1 MEEGIHQ
8 LSVTIEYASL
18 RTNGFLKPNPYV
30 EISIDNKSTRKTDF
44 LKNTN
49 APKWNERFT
58 VIVSANSLLH
68 FRVLDHSSF
77 RKDSVLGQQTVY
89 LANILEHYNGVLE
102 NLELSMDLLSDG
114 SSSKVN
120 EPRQPSKT
128 GELVAVLNGLK
139 IDMRTVPLRPGSS
152 GAVGLNTSGSG
163 SSHSNDVAAVALING
178 NGLSSALDMVGTSSG
193 SNSYRS
199 SILNGGIRARMRL
212 RGSSSQSQSSQ
223 LQPPSSGPGSIQ
235 SSSTQYP
242 VQPHHSPLAGNS
254 HGNINSL
261 GDCVSV
267 NSAAANFNDL
277 SIHSTGSASPSA
289 CTMGNGVAMPMV
301 GGASPMG
308 PGASTGAVRRS
319 SGINWDQ
326 QQQQEQ
332 AQTMHSMATGHPRL
346 GPVYSNS
353 SQDSLINGVPNGAN
367 HGQAQPSMSGAL
379 VPMNGGPQQVATAGA
394 SPGALVPIG
403 GSLTDQQMLLEAAA
417 AQQNPID
424 DEPLP
429 AGWEMRV
436 DKYGRRYYV
445 DHNTRSTY
453 WEKPQPLPAGWE
465 MRRDAR
471 GRVYYVD
478 HNTRTT
484 TWQRPNS
491 ERLMHFQHWQGQ
503 RQHIISQGNQRFLY
517 PQHAQQSNTTS
528 VQEDD
533 DGLGTLPDGWEKRV
547 QPDNRVYFVNHKN
560 RTTQWED
567 PRTQGQ
573 EVNMLAEG
581 PLPPGWEIRYTASG
595 ERFFVDHN
603 NRKTTFEDPRPGAPK
618 GGKGVYGVPRAY
630 ERSFRWKLSQFRYL
644 CQSNALASHIKITL
658 TRQTLFE
665 DSYHQIMRLPAYELR
680 RRLYII
686 FRGEEGLDYGGVS
699 REWFF
704 LLSHEVLNPMYCLF
718 EYANKNNYSLQINP
732 ASYVNPD
739 HLQYFKFIGR
749 FIAMALYHGRFIYSG
764 FTMPFYKRML
774 NKKLTTKDIE
784 TIDPEFYNSLI
795 WVRDNNIDEC
805 GLELW
810 FSVDFEVLGQII
822 HHELK
827 EEGDKERVTEENKE
841 EYISLMTEWRMTR
854 GIEEQTKTFL
864 DGFNEVVPLEWLKYF
879 DERELELML
888 CGMQEIDVDDWQR
901 NSIYRHYNRNSKQ
914 MVWFWQFVRETDN
927 EKRARL
933 LQFVTGTCRV
943 PVGGFAELMGSN
955 GPQRFCIEKVG
966 KDTWL
971 PRSHT
976 CFNRLDLPPYKSYDQ
991 LVEKL
996 NYAIEETEGFG
1007 QE

>member
-1 MEEGIHQ
+1 MDDATIHQ
-8 LSVTIEYASL
+8 LNVIIEFAIL
-18 RTNGFLKPNPYV
+18 RTNGFLKPNPYIV
-30 EISIDNKSTRKTDF
+30 FSVDGKTARKTDIIR
-44 LKNTN
+44 NTSI
-49 APKWNERFT
+49 PTWNERFT
-58 VIVSANSLLH
+58 SIVSAGSVLH
-68 FRVLDHSSF
+68 FRAFDHSSF
-77 RKDSVLGQQTVY
+77 RKDSLLGQKTVE
-89 LANILEHYNGVLE
+89 LAGILRHYNGVLE
-102 NLELSMDLLSDG
+102 MLELNIDLMSDG
-114 SSSKVN
+114 TGSSKTS
-120 EPRQPSKT
+120 EPEKM
-128 GELVAVLNGLK
+128 GELVVVLDGLK
-139 IDMRTVPLRPGSS
+139 IDMRNLGAAPSGGS
-152 GAVGLNTSGSG
+152 GASGSR
-163 SSHSNDVAAVALING
+163 VNG
-178 NGLSSALDMVGTSSG
+178 DGGQNGELLQRTPPDIRNCGV
-193 SNSYRS
+193 
-199 SILNGGIRARMRL
+199 RARMRL
-212 RGSSSQSQSSQ
+212 RGTGTNAAEQLLRTSTATPGSGVEGAVFQAYGPSLSSPSSSS
-223 LQPPSSGPGSIQ
+223 SSGTAHQ
-235 SSSTQYP
+235 AQ
-242 VQPHHSPLAGNS
+242 HSAASHASQGNS
-254 HGNINSL
+254 GTNSNSNTTSSA
-261 GDCVSV
+261 DCVS
-267 NSAAANFNDL
+267 SFNQF
-277 SIHSTGSASPSA
+277 SIADGSYG
-289 CTMGNGVAMPMV
+289 MGNGVMTAGSSPNGGTASLPAG
-301 GGASPMG
+301 GGAST
-308 PGASTGAVRRS
+308 STGAIRR

-326 QQQQEQ
+326 PNVSPV
-332 AQTMHSMATGHPRL
+332 AASSMSSHTRL
-346 GPVYSNS
+346 APVYSNS
-353 SQDSLINGVPNGAN
+353 SQEGLINGVPGAGG
-367 HGQAQPSMSGAL
+367 HTSTAL
-379 VPMNGGPQQVATAGA
+379 IPAAGG
-394 SPGALVPIG
+394 SPGGVNGSSGIPMPMG
-403 GSLTDQQMLLEAAA
+403 GSLTDQQLILQHQQQQQQQ
-417 AQQNPID
+417 QQNPID

-436 DKYGRRYYV
+436 DKFGRRYYV

-465 MRRDAR
+465 QRRDPR

-517 PQHAQQSNTTS
+517 PQHAQQSNSTS
-528 VQEDD
+528 AAHEED
-533 DGLGTLPDGWEKRV
+533 DGLGPLPDGWEKRV

-573 EVNMLAEG
+573 EVSMLAEG
-581 PLPPGWEIRYTASG
+581 PLPPGWEIRYTANG

-618 GGKGVYGVPRAY
+618 GAKGVYGVPKAY

-784 TIDPEFYNSLI
+784 SIDPEFYNSLI

-827 EEGDKERVTEENKE
+827 ENGDKERVTEENKE

-914 MVWFWQFVRETDN
+914 VVWFWQFVRETDN

>member
-8 LSVTIEYASL
+8 LSVTVEHASL
-18 RTNGFLKPNPYV
+18 YSNGFLKPNPYV

-58 VIVSANSLLH
+58 VIVTSGSVLH

-77 RKDSVLGQQTVY
+77 RKDSLLGQQTVY

-102 NLELSMDLLSDG
+102 NLELSMDLLS
-114 SSSKVN
+114 SKTS
-120 EPRQPSKT
+120 ETRHPIKT
-128 GELVAVLNGLK
+128 GELVTVLNGLK
-139 IDMRTVPLRPGSS
+139 IDMRSVRAGSS
-152 GAVGLNTSGSG
+152 AASVNIGASNSNHG
-163 SSHSNDVAAVALING
+163 NDVDAVAAHING
-178 NGLSSALDMVGTSSG
+178 NGLPPMLDMPCSSSS
-193 SNSYRS
+193 SNHRS

-212 RGSSSQSQSSQ
+212 RGAHSSQSQSAQQ
-223 LQPPSSGPGSIQ
+223 LQPPPACPAAQ
-235 SSSTQYP
+235 SSQQHQQ
-242 VQPHHSPLAGNS
+242 VPHHSPSAGIHHNNS
-254 HGNINSL
+254 A
-261 GDCVSV
+261 DCVSV
-267 NSAAANFNDL
+267 NSAVANFNDL
-277 SIHSTGSASPSA
+277 SIHSVGASSSV
-289 CTMGNGVAMPMV
+289 MGNGAAMPMAS
-301 GGASPMG
+301 GTSPMG
-308 PGASTGAVRRS
+308 PSAATGAVRRS
-319 SGINWDQ
+319 SGMNWDQ
-326 QQQQEQ
+326 QQQ
-332 AQTMHSMATGHPRL
+332 AQQQVQPMHPMVTGHPRL

-353 SQDSLINGVPNGAN
+353 SQDSLINGVPNGTSHVQQQQQPQPQQSMALVPVN
-367 HGQAQPSMSGAL
+367 GSAAAQPSAGAAAGAM
-379 VPMNGGPQQVATAGA
+379 VPM
-394 SPGALVPIG
+394 G
-403 GSLTDQQMLLEAAA
+403 GSLTDQQMMLQA
-417 AQQNPID
+417 AQQNQTD

-465 MRRDAR
+465 MRRDTR

-528 VQEDD
+528 VSQEED
-533 DGLGTLPDGWEKRV
+533 DGLGPLPDGWEKRV

-573 EVNMLAEG
+573 EVNMLTEG
-581 PLPPGWEIRYTASG
+581 PLPPGWEIRYTATG

-784 TIDPEFYNSLI
+784 SIDPEFYNSLI

-827 EEGDKERVTEENKE
+827 DNGDKERVTEENKE

-864 DGFNEVVPLEWLKYF
+864 EGFNEVVPLEWLKYF

-901 NSIYRHYNRNSKQ
+901 NAIYRHYNRNSKQ
-914 MVWFWQFVRETDN
+914 VVWFWQFVRETDN

>member
-1 MEEGIHQ
+1 MDDSTIHQ
-8 LSVTIEYASL
+8 LTVIIEFAIL
-18 RTNGFLKPNPYV
+18 RSNGFLKPNPYV
-30 EISIDNKSTRKTDF
+30 EFTIDGKNSRKTDII
-44 LKNTN
+44 KNTTI
-49 APKWNERFT
+49 PKWDERFT
-58 VIVSANSLLH
+58 SIVSAGSVLH
-68 FRVLDHSSF
+68 FRAFDHSSF
-77 RKDSVLGQQTVY
+77 RKDSLIGQKSVE
-89 LANILEHYNGVLE
+89 LAGILRHYKGVLE
-102 NLELSMDLLSDG
+102 MLELQIDLMNDGTG
-114 SSSKVN
+114 SSKSN
-120 EPRQPSKT
+120 EPRYPDKM
-128 GELVAVLNGLK
+128 GELVVVLDGLK
-139 IDMRTVPLRPGSS
+139 IDMRNMGALGGGSR
-152 GAVGLNTSGSG
+152 
-163 SSHSNDVAAVALING
+163 ING
-178 NGLSSALDMVGTSSG
+178 DGESLSFWPIDAGQNGELRTSIPDIEHCG
-193 SNSYRS
+193 V
-199 SILNGGIRARMRL
+199 RARMRL
-212 RGSSSQSQSSQ
+212 RGTGTNASQQ
-223 LQPPSSGPGSIQ
+223 LQPTASSSGSGSGGSGGIMNHGLFLSA
-235 SSSTQYP
+235 SSSSAT
-242 VQPHHSPLAGNS
+242 VQQAQHSPAS
-254 HGNINSL
+254 HATQSNNGSNNNNTTSSA
-261 GDCVSV
+261 DCVSSL
-267 NSAAANFNDL
+267 NEF
-277 SIHSTGSASPSA
+277 SIAGGSYG
-289 CTMGNGVAMPMV
+289 MGNGVITAGSSPNGGTTSLSV
-301 GGASPMG
+301 AGGASS
-308 PGASTGAVRRS
+308 STGAIRR

-326 QQQQEQ
+326 QNVSPV
-332 AQTMHSMATGHPRL
+332 AASSMGSHTRL

-353 SQDSLINGVPNGAN
+353 SQEGLINGV
-367 HGQAQPSMSGAL
+367 SGGGGHTSTAL
-379 VPMNGGPQQVATAGA
+379 LPVAGG
-394 SPGALVPIG
+394 SPGGVNGSPGVPIPMG
-403 GSLTDQQMLLEAAA
+403 GSLTDQQLILQHQQQQQ
-417 AQQNPID
+417 QQNPID

-436 DKYGRRYYV
+436 DKFGRRYYV

-465 MRRDAR
+465 QRRDPR

-491 ERLMHFQHWQGQ
+491 ERLLHFQHWQGQ

-517 PQHAQQSNTTS
+517 PQHAQQSNSTS
-528 VQEDD
+528 IAHEED
-533 DGLGTLPDGWEKRV
+533 DGLGPLPDGWEKRV

-573 EVNMLAEG
+573 EVSMLAEG
-581 PLPPGWEIRYTASG
+581 PLPPGWEIRYTANG

-618 GGKGVYGVPRAY
+618 GAKGVYGVPKAY

-784 TIDPEFYNSLI
+784 SIDPEFYNSLI

-827 EEGDKERVTEENKE
+827 DNGDKERVTEENKE

-854 GIEEQTKTFL
+854 
-864 DGFNEVVPLEWLKYF
+864 
-879 DERELELML
+879 
-888 CGMQEIDVDDWQR
+888 
-901 NSIYRHYNRNSKQ
+901 
-914 MVWFWQFVRETDN
+914 
-927 EKRARL
+927 
-933 LQFVTGTCRV
+933 
-943 PVGGFAELMGSN
+943 
-955 GPQRFCIEKVG
+955 
-966 KDTWL
+966 
-971 PRSHT
+971 
-976 CFNRLDLPPYKSYDQ
+976 
-991 LVEKL
+991 
-996 NYAIEETEGFG
+996 
-1007 QE
+1007 

>member
-1 MEEGIHQ
+1 MASGNAMAAASGGLVAAQAASSVVGDYNNLGPSSSSSLSNGSAAGTSTNQGYHQ
-8 LSVTIEYASL
+8 LSVTIEEASL
-18 RTNGFLKPNPYV
+18 RNSGFLKPNPYV
-30 EISIDNKSTRKTDF
+30 ELLIDNKSKRKTDF
-44 LKNTN
+44 VKNTYL
-49 APKWNERFT
+49 PKWNEEFT
-58 VIVSANSLLH
+58 VLITPHSVLH
-68 FRVLDHSSF
+68 FKVLDHSNF
-77 RKDSVLGQQTVY
+77 RKDAMLGERSIS
-89 LANILEHYNGVLE
+89 LAHILQHYNGRCEFLE
-102 NLELSMDLLSDG
+102 VSMDLLVTSKSD
-114 SSSKVN
+114 N
-120 EPRQPSKT
+120 RQTKS
-128 GELVAVLNGLK
+128 GELVAMLNGLK
-139 IDMRTVPLRPGSS
+139 LDMSNIMLQNGNGALMAANGGTAAGGAVGAAMVGGDINAATSAAAGAGRSCLIYGGVRTRVRMRSSGSVSESGAPGVCASRSPVAMQNGNLERSSSS
-152 GAVGLNTSGSG
+152 GAMIPSGG
-163 SSHSNDVAAVALING
+163 GGGAMRRAANPP
-178 NGLSSALDMVGTSSG
+178 GTWDP
-193 SNSYRS
+193 
-199 SILNGGIRARMRL
+199 
-212 RGSSSQSQSSQ
+212 Q
-223 LQPPSSGPGSIQ
+223 
-235 SSSTQYP
+235 T
-242 VQPHHSPLAGNS
+242 
-254 HGNINSL
+254 
-261 GDCVSV
+261 
-267 NSAAANFNDL
+267 AAA
-277 SIHSTGSASPSA
+277 
-289 CTMGNGVAMPMV
+289 MVA
-301 GGASPMG
+301 
-308 PGASTGAVRRS
+308 
-319 SGINWDQ
+319 Q
-326 QQQQEQ
+326 QQQQ
-332 AQTMHSMATGHPRL
+332 MHLAHNPR
-346 GPVYSNS
+346 
-353 SQDSLINGVPNGAN
+353 INGQSANSPLVGGAGARPMSQMYANGAA
-367 HGQAQPSMSGAL
+367 GQQPL
-379 VPMNGGPQQVATAGA
+379 
-394 SPGALVPIG
+394 PGAMMEGAVG
-403 GSLTDQQMLLEAAA
+403 GMMPADPQTAMAVTGSGLPVSNATDQQLQA
-417 AQQNPID
+417 AQAD

-429 AGWEMRV
+429 AGWEIRF
-436 DKYGRRYYV
+436 DQYGRRYYV

-453 WEKPQPLPAGWE
+453 WEKPTPLPPGWE
-465 MRRDAR
+465 IRKDPR

-503 RQHIISQGNQRFLY
+503 RAHVVAQGNQRFLY
-517 PQHAQQSNTTS
+517 GQQQQQPTAVTAATAQDD
-528 VQEDD
+528 EDT
-533 DGLGTLPDGWEKRV
+533 LGALPDGWEKKV
-547 QPDNRVYFVNHKN
+547 QSDNRVYFVNHKN

-573 EVNMLAEG
+573 EVSLINEG
-581 PLPPGWEIRYTASG
+581 PLPPGWEIRYTATG

-603 NRKTTFEDPRPGAPK
+603 TRRTTFEDPRPGAPK
-618 GGKGVYGVPRAY
+618 GAKGVYGVPRAY

-644 CQSNALASHIKITL
+644 CQSNALPSHIKITV

-774 NKKLTTKDIE
+774 NKKLTIKDIE

-795 WVRDNNIDEC
+795 WVKDNNIDEC

-827 EEGDKERVTEENKE
+827 ENGEKERVTEENKE
-841 EYISLMTEWRMTR
+841 EYITLMTEWRMTR
-854 GIEEQTKTFL
+854 GIEQQTKTFL
-864 DGFNEVVPLEWLKYF
+864 EGFNEVVPLEWLKYF
-879 DERELELML
+879 DERELELIL
-888 CGMQEIDVDDWQR
+888 CGMQDVDVDDWQR
-901 NSIYRHYNRNSKQ
+901 NTIYRHYNRNSKQ
-914 MVWFWQFVRETDN
+914 VVWFWQFVRDTDN

-966 KDTWL
+966 KETWL

-996 NYAIEETEGFG
+996 TFAIEETEGFC